1 MNAVVK
7 WSVIL
12 AGLVA
17 ALSVLIAVTGM
28 HKNPITGGLV
38 AIGLAI
44 LINVVVVFLAL
55 RQTARDN
62 TYVQQ
67 LLNGVLIGAIAG
79 VLIFLSSWLML
90 SVVFPNYMEEMREG
104 AIAFLESIEVP
115 DAQFD
120 AQIEKLEQ
128 MTPLSQAVPGLIG
141 TFFTSLFVA
150 AIVGIFQRKK

>member
-1 MNAVVK
+1 M
-7 WSVIL
+7 
-12 AGLVA
+12 
-17 ALSVLIAVTGM
+17 
-28 HKNPITGGLV
+28 
-38 AIGLAI
+38 
-44 LINVVVVFLAL
+44 FLAL

-62 TYVQQ
+62 TYFQQ

-90 SVVFPNYMEEMREG
+90 SVVFPNYLEEAREG
-104 AIAFLESIEVP
+104 TIAFLESVEVP
-115 DAQFD
+115 DAQLD

-141 TFFTSLFVA
+141 TFFTSLFLA